1 MAKKVMAAP
10 TLRRNTTRV
19 LAALHTCDV
28 AQKTR
33 TLIRDSP
40 PVRVL
45 GLDINTNSTGFAVL
59 TEHGRLCQW
68 GHVSTAHIQSSDIL
82 SIAHAIDSALGDV
95 HIRVAKETGGD
106 AQQLSWHVGIEDFM
120 RMYRFGRFHNKGIF
134 QLAQL
139 NGIVSYACWQRFSAH
154 GVGATPTHTH
164 PSAARA
170 FLGIAASKKKKA
182 GAKGDSDIKE
192 QVMAFVQQ
200 QEPQLFSASSNDN
213 SSIGHS
219 TASLFDKTR
228 NGNYSEAAFDVA
240 DAYVIAAFTRWR
252 HFQDQLLAEAPLEG
266 AFADAYM
273 QLTTANADNKKSGA
287 KPTIEECALLTM
299 SAKEKETYLRT
310 LYAHGIDEWLKS
322 AHLELSNENEQ

>member
-1 MAKKVMAAP
+1 MAKTATMPA
-10 TLRRNTTRV
+10 LRRNTKRV
-19 LAALHTCDV
+19 LAALHASDV
-28 AQKTR
+28 AQTTR
-33 TLIRDSP
+33 ALIRDSP
-40 PVRVL
+40 PLRVL

-82 SIAHAIDSALGDV
+82 GIAHAIDTALEGV
-95 HIRVAKETGGD
+95 HSCVIKEGGGIE
-106 AQQLSWHVGIEDFM
+106 QQVSWHVGIEDFM

-139 NGIVSYACWQRFSAH
+139 NGIVSYTCWQRFSAH
-154 GVGATPTHTH
+154 GVGAAPTHTH

-170 FLGIAASKKKKA
+170 FLGIAASKMKKA

-200 QEPQLFSASSNDN
+200 QEPQLFADSNHISN
-213 SSIGHS
+213 SSTG
-219 TASLFDKTR
+219 SLFDKTR
-228 NGNYSEAAFDVA
+228 NGSFSEAAFDVA

-252 HFQDQLLAEAPLEG
+252 HFQDQLLRQAPLEA

-273 QLTTANADNKKSGA
+273 QLTTANEDKKTSGA
-287 KPTIEECALLTM
+287 KRTAEERALLTM
-299 SAKEKETYLRT
+299 SANEKHAYVRT
-310 LYAHGIDEWLKS
+310 LFAHGVDEWLKS
-322 AHLELSNENEQ
+322 AHVELSDATKK